1 MAIAEANKLANQN
14 TTKLV
19 KAADDLTKVIESMK
33 HTVTLHDDLTQ
44 TIAEREAALEGLETK
59 FQEEARRRQ
68 VDLELDFKERAASKV
83 NEILSSQGKIA
94 VVQSEYNTMTQAF
107 EALRNDFSAKL
118 AAEAAVIRGQET
130 ARTAAAIKTAQLEL
144 QVKEAANTAAITS
157 LQERN
162 TLLNEQVNDYKN
174 QLSAERTARVEE
186 ARARGNPV
194 VTVQGSK

>member
-118 AAEAAVIRGQET
+118 AAEAAVIRGQES
-130 ARTAAAIKTAQLEL
+130 AKTAAAIKTAQLEL

-162 TLLNEQVNDYKN
+162 ALLNEQVNDYKA